1 METCSTVETTSSDRS
16 VSSVK
21 WFNNKAGYGFLTVTS
36 GPLAGTD
43 VFVHHSGITV
53 SNEQYKYLVQGEYVE
68 YSLEKTEGGK
78 HEYQAVN
85 VSGINKGKL
94 MCETRKE
101 FKQTRTTYQETHVQ
115 DATTAPVQR
124 KQQSARKQQTAPTPA
139 PAPES
144 EDTTVPAPAWSLVKK
159 NSEVKK
165 TVSKSQKGPRAPK
178 E

>member
-1 METCSTVETTSSDRS
+1 METCSTVETTSTDRY

-21 WFNNKAGYGFLTVTS
+21 WFNNKAGYGFLTVTT
-36 GPLAGTD
+36 GPLVGTD

-85 VSGINKGKL
+85 VSGINKGNL

-124 KQQSARKQQTAPTPA
+124 KQQSVRKQQTAPTP
-139 PAPES
+139 S
-144 EDTTVPAPAWSLVKK
+144 LVEDTTVPAPAWSLVKK
-159 NSEVKK
+159 SSEVKK
-165 TVSKSQKGPRAPK
+165 TASKSQKGPRAPK

>member
-1 METCSTVETTSSDRS
+1 METCSTVETSSSETSSRC
-16 VSSVK
+16 VAPVK
-21 WFNNKAGYGFLTVTS
+21 WFNSKAGYGFLSVTS

-43 VFVHHSGITV
+43 VFVHHSGVHV

-101 FKQTRTTYQETHVQ
+101 FKQIRSTYQETNQ
-115 DATTAPVQR
+115 ATTPPVQQN
-124 KQQSARKQQTAPTPA
+124 KQQPKKKQEPV
-139 PAPES
+139 
-144 EDTTVPAPAWSLVKK
+144 DPAWSLVKK
-159 NSEVKK
+159 NSELKK
-165 TVSKSQKGPRAPK
+165 DATKKGPRVKK